1 MWAPKRNKTLPSLM
15 RLWELVLGQWR
26 AVTGEAKVTTRHG
39 RIVLF
44 GDRSA
49 VWDTEAEEAEWA
61 GLEEPWAIVHK
72 ATLQVMCLKNGTE
85 MPLHSRARAAP
96 QHSCTKKSKARC
108 NE

>member
-1 MWAPKRNKTLPSLM
+1 M

-39 RIVLF
+39 RIVLL

-72 ATLQVMCLKNGTE
+72 ATLQVMLEERN
-85 MPLHSRARAAP
+85 RDAAP
-96 QHSCTKKSKARC
+96 QPGTRRTAAQLYTTVILPHVILACD
-108 NE
+108 NHGL